1 MFVIIGD
8 IVQVIVCTIDAIN
21 ILDVGLVSSI
31 LHHCGIT
38 PDPLICLDFC
48 RSDLGWMQPG
58 H

>member
-1 MFVIIGD
+1 MFV
-8 IVQVIVCTIDAIN
+8 VQVILRTIDAIN

-38 PDPLICLDFC
+38 PDPLICMDFC